1 MSDLS
6 GPQRVAVFLMSLGED
21 AASSILQHI
30 DSKEVQQVSQA
41 MSDLKKISWEQVDE
55 VIDQFNEEVKSETA
69 FGIKAPEFTRK
80 MLTSSLGEKQAQAMM
95 DRIGA
100 PQARPSLESLHWMD
114 PRELTELVKN
124 ENPQVIATVLALLD
138 ADASGT
144 LLERLD
150 QELAQVV
157 LMRLARISEI
167 PPAAIAEL
175 EELLNAR
182 GISEDSGESAAPIQL
197 KGPGQAAD
205 LVNAIPAELEEKL
218 MDAMRQEDP
227 GLAQEVEDLMF
238 VFDNL
243 SALDDRGLQR
253 LMREIPQDL
262 LVPALKGTDV
272 AMQNRFFNNMSK
284 RAAEMLR
291 DDLEVAGPIRL
302 SEVEEAHKEILAI
315 ARRLSD
321 DGTISLGSKGGD
333 EYV

>member
-21 AASSILQHI
+21 AAASILQHI

-55 VIDQFNEEVKSETA
+55 VIDQFNEEVKNETA
-69 FGIKAPEFTRK
+69 FGIKAPDFTRK

-95 DRIGA
+95 DRIGT

-138 ADASGT
+138 ADASGA

-150 QELAQVV
+150 ESLAQNV

-175 EELLNAR
+175 EELLNTR
-182 GISEDSGESAAPIQL
+182 GISEDSGDSGAPIQL
-197 KGPGQAAD
+197 KGTGQAAD
-205 LVNAIPAELEEKL
+205 VVNAIPAELEEKL
-218 MDAMRQEDP
+218 MDAMREEDP
-227 GLAQEVEDLMF
+227 DLAQQVEDLMF

-291 DDLEVAGPIRL
+291 DDLEVSGPIRL

-321 DGTISLGSKGGD
+321 EGTISLGSKGGD